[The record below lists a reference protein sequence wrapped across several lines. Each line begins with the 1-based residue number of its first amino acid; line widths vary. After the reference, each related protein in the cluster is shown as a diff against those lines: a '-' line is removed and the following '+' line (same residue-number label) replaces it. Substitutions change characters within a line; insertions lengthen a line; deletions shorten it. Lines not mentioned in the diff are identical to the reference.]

1 MSKEEIRH
9 CPYCGAA
16 AKVRHDDENTWVE
29 CKKGCGARSNSYPNY
44 MEQAREYAI
53 EDWNSL
59 GEVENL

>member
-1 MSKEEIRH
+1 MSKEELRH
-9 CPYCGAA
+9 CPVCGSA
-16 AKVRHDDENTWVE
+16 AKIKYHMPYTWVE

-59 GEVENL
+59 GEVADV